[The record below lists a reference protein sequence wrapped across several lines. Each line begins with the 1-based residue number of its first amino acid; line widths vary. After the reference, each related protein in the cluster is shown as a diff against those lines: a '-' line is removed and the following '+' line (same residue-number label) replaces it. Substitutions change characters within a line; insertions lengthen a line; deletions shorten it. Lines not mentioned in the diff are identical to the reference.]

1 MGEYE
6 GYYIWIICKKNMR
19 NQLLFLAMFLHC
31 SNIFSQDIEVK
42 KFEQMEK
49 DQTAMLSPQK
59 DINGNACG
67 QVKVLLKKN

>member
-1 MGEYE
+1 MKLK
-6 GYYIWIICKKNMR
+6 I
-19 NQLLFLAMFLHC
+19 LLVLILLIPVWVYA
-31 SNIFSQDIEVK
+31 QDIEVK

>member
-1 MGEYE
+1 MESVT
-6 GYYIWIICKKNMR
+6 KKKLTSVVK
-19 NQLLFLAMFLHC
+19 LLTFVCILISL
-31 SNIFSQDIEVK
+31 SINIYAQDIEVK